1 MHIMFR
7 PKPLRILA
15 SMAIVALFFL
25 LLPKCYTTTASADSG
40 EYTATY
46 TAQQAAAAPSPDG
59 DEIFLISH
67 DVTIRYPRMEHIEV
81 RLRPAYPIAKDME
94 LYVYMYDMQGQA
106 VFRGDLAV
114 LELSP
119 YTCTSLPFSETL
131 EKGETYRIVISD
143 RKDSEAFSAF
153 ETLQQA
159 GVGCMVHSDT
169 PFEEISFDCYIFGTA
184 LHHTNF
190 LLLAGLCAGCIFLL
204 LFRPV
209 FTSRRL
215 RWGAAAAAA
224 VFAFLLTAETVHL
237 FQNIHIFLL
246 PSAAL
251 LLTALAFCAV
261 ASIGFAL
268 TTHLGAGVF
277 LASLLWQ
284 GLSIANYYTLAF
296 RGTIMMPSDILAAG
310 TAFNVLGN
318 YRITFPMPV
327 CLAFLSLIFIALLA
341 GSLSNVRY
349 FRRKASKKRLVV
361 GLASLAGGV
370 ALGLVLSQPSLY
382 SALGCAASAWDPLST
397 MHANGFVANFLSMT
411 ASSRLAKPKGYSAQA
426 LAQAAVQKSDPAQV
440 QGAPNVVLIMNESWA
455 DFSAHGML
463 STSAE
468 QTPFLHSLQKS
479 PNAVTGNTVVP
490 VFGSGTCCSEFEAL
504 TGASYLFN
512 LVTSPYAAYSYQGM
526 PSLVSQF
533 SQLNYGTTA
542 IHLAQPSNWSR
553 STGFSRLGFDEFIHI
568 ENMRPTQEED
578 FIRGYA
584 SDLYSFSLVRDAL
597 AQGSAPQFVFC
608 VTIQNHGG
616 YETGYDDGTG
626 FCISAPA
633 GNYPK
638 ATEYLRLIQQTDRA
652 FASFTQMLEELD
664 EPTVVLMFGDHLPSV
679 EQEFLDAV
687 LSPDDPFAQRTT
699 PFVLWANYDADF
711 SDFESGMTLSANY
724 LGPLLVQ
731 AAGLPMTGMQKFLW
745 QMQEEYPVVS
755 NVGLMAAGG
764 TFIPPDTALSLP
776 IVQNYSMLEYN
787 YLKGCREIP
796 EFYELAQE

>member
-1 MHIMFR
+1 MFR

-15 SMAIVALFFL
+15 SLAIVALFFL

-159 GVGCMVHSDT
+159 GVSCMVHSDT

-237 FQNIHIFLL
+237 FQNIHVFLL
-246 PSAAL
+246 PPAAL
-251 LLTALAFCAV
+251 LLTALAFCTV

-310 TAFNVLGN
+310 TAFTVLGN
-318 YRITFPMPV
+318 
-327 CLAFLSLIFIALLA
+327 
-341 GSLSNVRY
+341 
-349 FRRKASKKRLVV
+349 
-361 GLASLAGGV
+361 
-370 ALGLVLSQPSLY
+370 
-382 SALGCAASAWDPLST
+382 
-397 MHANGFVANFLSMT
+397 
-411 ASSRLAKPKGYSAQA
+411 
-426 LAQAAVQKSDPAQV
+426 
-440 QGAPNVVLIMNESWA
+440 
-455 DFSAHGML
+455 
-463 STSAE
+463 
-468 QTPFLHSLQKS
+468 
-479 PNAVTGNTVVP
+479 
-490 VFGSGTCCSEFEAL
+490 
-504 TGASYLFN
+504 
-512 LVTSPYAAYSYQGM
+512 
-526 PSLVSQF
+526 
-533 SQLNYGTTA
+533 
-542 IHLAQPSNWSR
+542 
-553 STGFSRLGFDEFIHI
+553 
-568 ENMRPTQEED
+568 
-578 FIRGYA
+578 
-584 SDLYSFSLVRDAL
+584 
-597 AQGSAPQFVFC
+597 
-608 VTIQNHGG
+608 
-616 YETGYDDGTG
+616 
-626 FCISAPA
+626 
-633 GNYPK
+633 
-638 ATEYLRLIQQTDRA
+638 
-652 FASFTQMLEELD
+652 
-664 EPTVVLMFGDHLPSV
+664 
-679 EQEFLDAV
+679 
-687 LSPDDPFAQRTT
+687 
-699 PFVLWANYDADF
+699 
-711 SDFESGMTLSANY
+711 
-724 LGPLLVQ
+724 
-731 AAGLPMTGMQKFLW
+731 
-745 QMQEEYPVVS
+745 
-755 NVGLMAAGG
+755 
-764 TFIPPDTALSLP
+764 
-776 IVQNYSMLEYN
+776 
-787 YLKGCREIP
+787 
-796 EFYELAQE
+796 